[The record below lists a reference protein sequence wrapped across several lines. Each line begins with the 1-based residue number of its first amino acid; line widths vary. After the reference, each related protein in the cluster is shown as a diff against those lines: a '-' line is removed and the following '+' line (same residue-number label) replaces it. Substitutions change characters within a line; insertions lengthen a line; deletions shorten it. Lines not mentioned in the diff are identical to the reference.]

1 MALVIRTAKP
11 KDANALAHMEAEVWR
26 DAYPALVPDRYL
38 TVTLAPER
46 RRGVWRRRLM
56 GAERSR
62 TVVALD
68 GDSGETAGYATY
80 GPSRWP
86 LLPFGGEIYE
96 LYLRPDHRGR
106 GHGRTLCVWIAER
119 FQEVRIASACVEV
132 LAGNHSR
139 FFYETLGG
147 RLVAHSAHTL
157 AGVRLPTVI
166 YGWDD
171 VRALAR
177 ATAQRN

>member
-1 MALVIRTAKP
+1 MSLVIRSAKP
-11 KDANALAHMEAEVWR
+11 RDADALARIEAEVWR
-26 DAYPALVPDRYL
+26 DAYPSLVPDRYL
-38 TVTLAPER
+38 TATLAPER
-46 RRGVWRRRLM
+46 RRGVWLRRLA
-56 GAERSR
+56 GAGRSR
-62 TVVALD
+62 TVVAHD
-68 GDSGETAGYATY
+68 GDGGETVGYATF

-96 LYLRPDHRGR
+96 LYLRPDHQ
-106 GHGRTLCVWIAER
+106 GHGYGRALCVWIADR
-119 FQEVRIASACVEV
+119 FLEIRIASACVEV

-147 RLVAHSAHTL
+147 RLVAHGAHTL
-157 AGVRLPTVI
+157 AGVRLPTLI

-177 ATAQRN
+177 AAAP